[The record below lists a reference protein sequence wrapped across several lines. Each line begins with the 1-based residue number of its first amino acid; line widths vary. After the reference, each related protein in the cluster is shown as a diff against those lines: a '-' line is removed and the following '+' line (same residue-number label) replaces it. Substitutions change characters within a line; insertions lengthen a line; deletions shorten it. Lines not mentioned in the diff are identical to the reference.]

1 MRDVRLFIGSELRDV
16 LREIR
21 APKDENI
28 DREFGLLIELGFLSF
43 ELEESRSQYEFVNA
57 RVKAMEEN
65 LPLLEKDVPK
75 LREAVEQAAVDRQKM
90 IDALDQTSKGL
101 ESHGKA

>member
-1 MRDVRLFIGSELRDV
+1 M

-21 APKDENI
+21 EPREKNI
-28 DREFGLLIELGFLSF
+28 NREFEQLIELGFLSF
-43 ELEESRSQYEFVNA
+43 ELEESTSQYEFVSA

-65 LPLLEKDVPK
+65 LPLLEKGVPK
-75 LREAVEQAAVDRQKM
+75 LREALEQAAVDRQAM

-101 ESHGKA
+101 ESHGNA